1 MMSPA
6 LIFVMLA
13 LLGFGFAMWFS
24 SPTKAESDVQR
35 HLKEIGGFYTVDVGA
50 TTILKRQSLSTVPW
64 VDNLLRSLP
73 GTGGLQTL
81 IAQSGSDWAVGT
93 LLWISLVIAIFS
105 GWVGSFLL
113 PNVLLALLAGLF
125 SGFLPC
131 GYLLWKKG
139 ARFSRFES
147 QLPGGIDL
155 MARALRSGHSVLS
168 AVEVVSGE
176 REEPL
181 SSEFRIVFE
190 EQNLGLPIR
199 EAINNLV
206 ERVPLDEVRF
216 LATAILVQKEAGG
229 NLAEV
234 LDKAS
239 AVMRDRIRLKGQLRV
254 YTAQGRITGWVL
266 CLLPFIVFALIEV
279 ANPDYEKK
287 LWTDPIGIRLVY
299 GAAALMLIGVFS
311 IRKITTIKD

>member
-1 MMSPA
+1 MMSPGV
-6 LIFVMLA
+6 IFVMLA
-13 LLGFGFAMWFS
+13 LLGFGFAMWIS

-35 HLKEIGGFYTVDVGA
+35 HLKEIGGFYTVEAGA

-64 VDNLLRSLP
+64 IDSLLRSLP
-73 GTGGLQTL
+73 GTGRLQTL
-81 IAQSGSDWAVGT
+81 VAQSGSNWAVGT
-93 LLWISLVIAIFS
+93 LLWVSVVIAFFTS
-105 GWVGSFLL
+105 WVASFLL
-113 PNVLLALLAGLF
+113 PNLFLALLLGLF
-125 SGFLPC
+125 VGVMPY
-131 GYLLWKKG
+131 GYLYWKRS
-139 ARFSRFES
+139 ARFGRFET
-147 QLPGGIDL
+147 QLAGGIDL

-168 AVEVVSGE
+168 AIEVVSGE

-206 ERVPLDEVRF
+206 ERVPIDEVRF

-279 ANPDYEKK
+279 ANPTYESK

-299 GAAALMLIGVFS
+299 GAATLMAIGIFS